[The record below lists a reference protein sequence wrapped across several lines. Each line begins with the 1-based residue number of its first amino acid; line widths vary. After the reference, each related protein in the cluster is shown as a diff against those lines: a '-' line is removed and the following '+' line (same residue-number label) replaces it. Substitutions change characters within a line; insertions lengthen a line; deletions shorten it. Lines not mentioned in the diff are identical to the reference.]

1 VTRSHTGPPATIYRG
16 RIYGA
21 VLSERLGEKY
31 YLVVSNNRRNARLDS
46 VLAIRLTTSAKPD
59 LDSIVVLNHTD
70 GPWSGRALA
79 DDIVEVYR
87 DEITRELGALP
98 RQPCV
103 GLTTLCVP
111 RWTCRGSASWQ
122 RNFMTVVAS
131 IRW

>member
-1 VTRSHTGPPATIYRG
+1 MTRTHAGAPATIYRG

-46 VLAIRLTTSAKPD
+46 VLAIRLTTSVKPD
-59 LDSIVVLNHTD
+59 LDSIVVLGHTD

-87 DEITRELGALP
+87 DEITRELGALSP
-98 RQPCV
+98 ATMRRIDDA
-103 GLTTLCVP
+103 LRAALDL
-111 RWTCRGSASWQ
+111 
-122 RNFMTVVAS
+122 
-131 IRW
+131 

>member
-1 VTRSHTGPPATIYRG
+1 MTRSSTRTPTAIYRG

-46 VLAIRLTTSAKPD
+46 VLTIRLTTSPKPD
-59 LDSIVVLNHTD
+59 LDSIVVLGHAD

-79 DDIVEVYR
+79 DDIVEIYR

-98 RQPCV
+98 PATMRRV
-103 GLTTLCVP
+103 DDALRAALDL
-111 RWTCRGSASWQ
+111 
-122 RNFMTVVAS
+122 
-131 IRW
+131 